1 MHFFESTKIK
11 KSTFV
16 ANFNAMKK
24 SKKFFAGLMIALAA
38 FTTGSFTAC
47 SNYKPTEKDLPIETL
62 TELQTAFPKAA
73 YVEMTETATYAV
85 KNEKGKVIGTVLLS
99 SPYSDDI
106 KGFNGPTPLQ
116 IALDQEGK
124 ILEVRVL
131 DNYETPNFL
140 QRVVDA
146 GFLNSWNGLTI
157 EEALSKEVDAVSG
170 ATYSSTSIQKSLKER
185 LSHQK

>member
-1 MHFFESTKIK
+1 M
-11 KSTFV
+11 
-16 ANFNAMKK
+16 ANFNAMKNT
-24 SKKFFAGLMIALAA
+24 KKFFAGLMMALAA
-38 FTTGSFTAC
+38 FTTGSFTSC

-73 YVEMTETATYAV
+73 YVELTETATYAV
-85 KNEKGKVIGTVLLS
+85 KNEKGKVIGSVLLS

-116 IALDQEGK
+116 IALDQDGK

-140 QRVVDA
+140 NRVIKA
-146 GFLNSWNGLTI
+146 GFLESWNGLTAD
-157 EEALSKEVDAVSG
+157 EALNKEVDAVSG
-170 ATYSSTSIQKSLKER
+170 ATFSSNGIQKSLKAR
-185 LSHQK
+185 LSHKE